1 MFNKQKKKSTVNRN
15 KKLIAS
21 LSPKSPISEQY
32 RTIRTNIQFAS
43 IDYEIQSIMVTS
55 AEPGAGK
62 STTSANLA
70 VVFAQQ
76 GKRVLIIDSD
86 LRKPTLHHIFKVHN
100 NDGLTSVLMKSKQL
114 EEVIVPTN
122 EPNVFLLT
130 SGPIPPNPAELLISK
145 AMKFIYNKVIHEYD
159 LVIFDT
165 PPILA
170 VTDSQIVSHYC
181 DGTIIVVASEQTK
194 KEQLKKGIELLNFSK
209 ARIVGTVLNNKKL
222 SNHDNH
228 YYYYS

>member
-1 MFNKQKKKSTVNRN
+1 MYKKRKKKSSINRN
-15 KKLIAS
+15 KKLITS

-43 IDYEIQSIMVTS
+43 IDSEIQSIMVTS
-55 AEPGAGK
+55 AEPEAGK
-62 STTSANLA
+62 STTCANLA

-76 GKRVLIIDSD
+76 GKKVLIIDAD
-86 LRKPTLHHIFKVHN
+86 LRKPTVHQTFQIQN
-100 NDGLTSVLMKSKQL
+100 AEGLTSLLMKRKQFD
-114 EEVIVPTN
+114 EVIVPTS
-122 EPNVFLLT
+122 EPNLYVLT
-130 SGPIPPNPAELLISK
+130 SGPIPPNPAELLLSN
-145 AMKFIYNKVIHEYD
+145 AMQFIYNKALHEYD

-194 KEQLKKGIELLNFSK
+194 KEQLIKGIELLNFSK
-209 ARIVGTVLNNKKL
+209 AKILGIVLNNRKI
-222 SNHDNH
+222 SNQDNH
-228 YYYYS
+228 YYYFS